1 MSDLF
6 LLGYHP
12 GILFIFL
19 IDPQAIN
26 MDEEKTEE
34 YLQQSFF
41 LLARNI
47 ELSAPPKSI
56 HPWPKVQG
64 PVV

>member
-1 MSDLF
+1 MNSSFMSDLF

-12 GILFIFL
+12 GILFILL

-41 LLARNI
+41 FVGQ
-47 ELSAPPKSI
+47 E
-56 HPWPKVQG
+56 H
-64 PVV
+64 